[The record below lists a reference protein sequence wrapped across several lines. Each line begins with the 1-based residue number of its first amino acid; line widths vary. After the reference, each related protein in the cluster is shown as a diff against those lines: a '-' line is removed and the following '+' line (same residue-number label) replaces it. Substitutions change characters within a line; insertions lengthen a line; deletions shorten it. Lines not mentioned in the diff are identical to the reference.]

1 MADLTRDDVRQA
13 VRDELANVLNDI
25 HSIREATARIDQRT
39 NDLDETQNQV
49 HALSQQLQ
57 NLLPQIQAIVQNSPA
72 SPSVNPHDIQD
83 TKLRVQ
89 NIEKGIAQIVQ
100 FLRTQNTASAKDDSY
115 RGV

>member
-1 MADLTRDDVRQA
+1 MADITRDDVRQA

-25 HSIREATARIDQRT
+25 HYIREAAARIDQRT
-39 NDLDETQNQV
+39 SDLDETQNQV
-49 HALSQQLQ
+49 HVLSQQLQ
-57 NLLPQIQAIVQNSPA
+57 NILPQIQSIVQNSQVSSA
-72 SPSVNPHDIQD
+72 VNPHDVQD

-100 FLRTQNTASAKDDSY
+100 FLRAQSVASGKDDSY

>member
-1 MADLTRDDVRQA
+1 MADITRDDVRQA
-13 VRDELANVLNDI
+13 VRDEMANVLNDI
-25 HSIREATARIDQRT
+25 HYIREATARIDQRT

-49 HALSQQLQ
+49 YALSQRLQ
-57 NLLPQIQAIVQNSPA
+57 NLLPQIQSIVHA
-72 SPSVNPHDIQD
+72 SSAVNPHDIQD

-100 FLRTQNTASAKDDSY
+100 FLRTQNAASGKDDSY